1 MKSTTRILIAIGALA
16 LVALACSFNFS
27 TANFVD
33 AYMSLDGD
41 GNSRTTTYSQDATF
55 YAIAEL
61 ANAPDDTVVRAVWTA
76 VNVEGE
82 APNTALDDVS
92 FTSGDGMLIFD
103 LTNDLLWPLG
113 DYRVDLFINDELKTS
128 LDFQVQ

>member
-1 MKSTTRILIAIGALA
+1 MKSTRRILVALGAIA

-27 TANFVD
+27 TANFAD
-33 AYMSLDGD
+33 AYMSSDAD
-41 GNSRTTTYSQDATF
+41 GNTRTTTYPQDATF

-76 VNVEGE
+76 VNAEGE
-82 APNTALDDVS
+82 APNTLLDDVS
-92 FTSGDGMLIFD
+92 FTSGDGTIIFD

-113 DYRVDLFINDELKTS
+113 EYRVDLYINDELKTS